1 MIIIEPACQQ
11 NSCIIFIVFNN
22 EVSTLTA
29 TVKSFA
35 CWIFFFISFDF
46 TDILSILGLF
56 LIYNAK
62 ILNFCT
68 EF

>member
-11 NSCIIFIVFNN
+11 NSCITFIVFNN

-35 CWIFFFISFDF
+35 C
-46 TDILSILGLF
+46 
-56 LIYNAK
+56 
-62 ILNFCT
+62 
-68 EF
+68 

>member
-11 NSCIIFIVFNN
+11 NSCITFIVFNN

-35 CWIFFFISFDF
+35 CWIFFFYFIWLYWYSFNIRIGF
-46 TDILSILGLF
+46 NL
-56 LIYNAK
+56 
-62 ILNFCT
+62 
-68 EF
+68 

>member
-1 MIIIEPACQQ
+1 MLIIEPACQQ
-11 NSCIIFIVFNN
+11 NSCITFIVFNN

>member
-11 NSCIIFIVFNN
+11 NSCITFIVFNN

-35 CWIFFFISFDF
+35 CWIFFFISYDF
-46 TDILSILGLF
+46 TDILSIFGLV